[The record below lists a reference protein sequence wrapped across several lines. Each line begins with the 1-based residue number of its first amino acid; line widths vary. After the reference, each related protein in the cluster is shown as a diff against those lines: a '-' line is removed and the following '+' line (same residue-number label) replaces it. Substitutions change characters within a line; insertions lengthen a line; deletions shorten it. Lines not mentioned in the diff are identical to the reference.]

1 MQEYRKNTILTMEIE
16 DLGIDGEGIGHVEGF
31 TFFVKDALPG
41 DVIEAKVLKAKK
53 HYAYAR
59 LEKVITPS
67 PFRME
72 PKCPV
77 HRSCGGCQ
85 IQALSYEK
93 QLELKDRKVYGNLRR
108 IGGFSEELLNSVW
121 EPIIGMETPWH
132 YRNKAQY
139 PVGTDR
145 EGHLIAGFY
154 AGHSHNI
161 IPAKECTI
169 GSESSNAL
177 LEIVLGWMNRHHV
190 PAYDEQTGKG
200 LLRHILLREGF
211 YTGEIMVCLV
221 INGREVPASEDLIR
235 VLTAYEERSERGF
248 TKRVTSICY
257 SPNTSDTNVIMGN
270 SYEAIYGKGYITDL
284 IGDIRFRISPL
295 SFFQVNPFQTRRLY
309 EKALEYAAL
318 TGRETVWDL
327 YCGIGTI
334 SLFLA
339 RKAALVCGV
348 EIIPQAID
356 NARVNA
362 TLNGIENAMFYVGAA
377 EEVLPAF
384 YEGKLPAPGSEATD
398 AEATGRTLKNDTS
411 VNRSNGSG
419 SSDLLHPDVI
429 VVDPPRKGC
438 DAACIRTMLEMHPD
452 RIVYV
457 SCDSATL
464 ARDLALL
471 TEGGYR
477 LRKVC
482 PVDMFPHTVH
492 VETVALL
499 SKLSE
504 AKHHIEVKVDM
515 DELDLTSA
523 EAKATYKEIQDW
535 VQEKYGF
542 HVSNLNIAQVKQIH
556 GIIER
561 ENYNKAKSA
570 DSKQPECPEEKVK
583 AIEDAMRHFQMID

>member
-16 DLGIDGEGIGHVEGF
+16 DLGTDGEGIGHVEGF

-93 QLELKDRKVYGNLRR
+93 QLELKERKVLGNLRR
-108 IGGFSEELLNSVW
+108 IGGFSEEQLDSIR
-121 EPIIGMETPWH
+121 EPILGMEDPWH

-145 EGHLIAGFY
+145 DGNLIAGFY

-161 IPAKECTI
+161 IPATECAI
-169 GSESSNAL
+169 GSGSSAAL
-177 LEIVLGWMNRHHV
+177 LEIVLDWMNRHHI
-190 PAYDEQTGKG
+190 PAYEEQTGTG
-200 LLRHILLREGF
+200 LVRHVLLREGF
-211 YTGEIMVCLV
+211 FTGEIMVCLV
-221 INGREVPASEDLIR
+221 INGREVPAAEDLIR
-235 VLTAYEERSERGF
+235 ALTAYEEPSEQGF
-248 TKRVTSICY
+248 PRRVTSICY

-270 SYEAIYGKGYITDL
+270 SYEVIYGQGYITDM

-295 SFFQVNPFQTRRLY
+295 SFFQVNPLQTRRLY

-318 TGRETVWDL
+318 TGKETVWDL

-356 NARVNA
+356 NARENA
-362 TLNGIENAMFYVGAA
+362 ALNGIDNAMFYVGAA

-384 YEGKLPAPGSEATD
+384 YEGKIPAPESGVAVTKTTAKSD
-398 AEATGRTLKNDTS
+398 NSDTS
-411 VNRSNGSG
+411 VENYEGCD

-438 DAACIRTMLEMHPD
+438 DAACIRTMLEMQPD

-471 TEGGYR
+471 TEGGYQ
-477 LRKVC
+477 LQKVC

-492 VETVALL
+492 VETVVLL
-499 SKLSE
+499 SHE
-504 AKHHIEVKVDM
+504 
-515 DELDLTSA
+515 
-523 EAKATYKEIQDW
+523 
-535 VQEKYGF
+535 
-542 HVSNLNIAQVKQIH
+542 
-556 GIIER
+556 
-561 ENYNKAKSA
+561 
-570 DSKQPECPEEKVK
+570 
-583 AIEDAMRHFQMID
+583 